1 MNREQQKYLITRI
14 DNEYDTKYRRIEEE
28 RPSRYF
34 DSRSHCRA
42 IVANKLKLKYTLEE
56 IYAKLTTSSSLYAY
70 ELFDTTP
77 YDTSKAAYQKP
88 YNDRQE
94 KLTNE
99 VLKLID
105 TIMLGDAEEAMAML
119 EAFLKKDF

>member
-1 MNREQQKYLITRI
+1 MKREQQKYLMTRI
-14 DNEYDTKYRRIEEE
+14 DNEYDTIYRRIEEE

-34 DSRSHCRA
+34 DSKFQCRA

-88 YNDRQE
+88 YNDRQK

-99 VLKLID
+99 VTKLKD
-105 TIMLGDAEEAMAML
+105 TIMLGDAKEAITML
-119 EAFLKKDF
+119 EAFIKEDF

>member
-1 MNREQQKYLITRI
+1 MKREQQKYLIERI
-14 DNEYDTKYRRIEEE
+14 DNEYRIKKQKIDDE

-34 DSRSHCRA
+34 DSQFHCRA

-56 IYAKLTTSSSLYAY
+56 IYAKLTTSSCLYAY

-77 YDTSKAAYQKP
+77 YDTSKATYQKP
-88 YNDRQE
+88 YNDRQK

-99 VLKLID
+99 VTKLKD
-105 TIMLGDAEEAMAML
+105 TIMLGDEKEAIAML
-119 EAFLKKDF
+119 EAFIKEDF